1 MDKIN
6 VIKNVLLFLSWAPTH
21 HSFTFNLQFLYELRQ
36 KVHLSKIGCGNFHF
50 QYVSFLLQF
59 TFFSNKSMN
68 YLTLKR
74 QNSFQNNNNRKATH
88 SFPPDLWFLRCNK
101 KFENSMISAWD
112 RALQNWH
119 GDEFFKLQTSTFPV
133 CHFFSILTFK

>member
-1 MDKIN
+1 MYSFFFREPQLTTVLHLIYNFYTSLDKRFISLKLG
-6 VIKNVLLFLSWAPTH
+6 VGIFI
-21 HSFTFNLQFLYELRQ
+21 FN
-36 KVHLSKIGCGNFHF
+36 
-50 QYVSFLLQF
+50 YVSFLLQF

-101 KFENSMISAWD
+101 KFKNSMISAWD